1 MLKTKQGKVAQDGLE
16 AVTSGLWIAE
26 SDPRPSDFL
35 RTASQRSA
43 PSVDTILFP
52 ALRALLS
59 PQFGTPLAKPEK
71 QC

>member
-26 SDPRPSDFL
+26 SDPRPSDL
-35 RTASQRSA
+35 CRTAAQRSA
-43 PSVDTILFP
+43 SLVDTVLFP

-59 PQFGTPLAKPEK
+59 PQFGTPLTKPQK